1 MPSRLPALL
10 SRLRRRDPEPPHTSP
25 VHFPCLLVDE
35 DGWLLPCA
43 DDAELQ
49 QLTEPGFTDEI
60 AAAYDATARP
70 LDVHV
75 LGRHETIA
83 LRPAGDPSPEQLAA
97 HVRAYFHHW
106 TDREAPAAVH
116 PATRYVT
123 AVARA
128 VRDTPARRRKRP

>member
-1 MPSRLPALL
+1 MPPRLPALL
-10 SRLRRRDPEPPHTSP
+10 SRLRRRAPEPPHVSP
-25 VHFPCLLVDE
+25 VRFPCLLVDE

-60 AAAYDATARP
+60 AAAYDAAARP
-70 LDVHV
+70 LEVHV
-75 LGRHETIA
+75 IGRRETIA
-83 LRPAGDPSPEQLAA
+83 LRPVAEPRPEQLDA

-106 TDREAPAAVH
+106 TDREAPGVVQ
-116 PATRYVT
+116 PVPRYVA

-128 VRDTPARRRKRP
+128 VRDTPSRRRRRP